1 MRRRLGNVSPAVRAA
16 ALLFVACFALF
27 AVTTQRLTGYEPETG
42 AVTEGLVLEGHFWD
56 DESSTLPLKADI
68 PGKGGHFYS
77 RTGIL
82 QPLLEAP
89 FFAVGHLADNTFGY
103 FSTFPNAYT
112 FLWFYNPFVAALA
125 AVALFALVFQARRS
139 LRWATT
145 IATLFALASV
155 AWPYSK
161 IGMETTFMFAAMT
174 AFALAFWARRSPS
187 VLSWGLTGLRDR
199 RRGRDQGLRAGR
211 RAADRDPALAGDD
224 AARGARES
232 CGRRSPCACP
242 CCSGSA

>member
-56 DESSTLPLKADI
+56 DEASTLPLKADI

-103 FSTFPNAYT
+103 FSTFPNGYT

-174 AFALAFWARRSPS
+174 APSRSAS
-187 VLSWGLTGLRDR
+187 G
-199 RRGRDQGLRAGR
+199 
-211 RAADRDPALAGDD
+211 
-224 AARGARES
+224 RGARP
-232 CGRRSPCACP
+232 PC
-242 CCSGSA
+242 